1 MEGQMRGSERAGAA
15 AALMVV
21 MLAGCGGG
29 DDDPSASASGAET
42 SATAVPTEDTST
54 DAATGDFC
62 AEVEDIRSQLENLDG
77 LPDMTDPAEA
87 VQTIEESVDALRSV
101 DPPAEIAEDWATV
114 TDAFQSVVTG
124 LRDLDVSDPEAVA
137 QQLEDLVDQMEAQ
150 SAAIDEAGTNIDQYL
165 SEECGITF
173 D

>member
-1 MEGQMRGSERAGAA
+1 MRGLQRTGAA

-21 MLAGCGGG
+21 MLAGCEGG
-29 DDDPSASASGAET
+29 DDDPAAET
-42 SATAVPTEDTST
+42 SAPTAVPTEDTPT
-54 DAATGDFC
+54 DAANGDFC
-62 AEVEDIRSQLENLDG
+62 AEVEDIRSQLENVDS
-77 LPDMTDPAEA
+77 LPEMTDPAEA
-87 VQTIEESVDALRSV
+87 AQTIEESVDALRSV

-124 LRDLDVSDPEAVA
+124 LRDLDVSDPEALA
-137 QQLEDLVDQMEAQ
+137 QQLEDLAGQMDQQ

>member
-1 MEGQMRGSERAGAA
+1 LEGQMRGLQRTGAA

-29 DDDPSASASGAET
+29 DDDPAAEPSAP
-42 SATAVPTEDTST
+42 TAVPTEDTST
-54 DAATGDFC
+54 DAANGDFC
-62 AEVEDIRSQLENLDG
+62 AEVEDIRSQLENVDS
-77 LPDMTDPAEA
+77 LPEMTDPAEA
-87 VQTIEESVDALRSV
+87 AQTIEESVDALRSV

-124 LRDLDVSDPEAVA
+124 LRDLDVSDPEALA
-137 QQLEDLVDQMEAQ
+137 QQLEDLVDQMEQQ

>member
-1 MEGQMRGSERAGAA
+1 MRGLKRAGAA

-29 DDDPSASASGAET
+29 GDDDPAAET
-42 SATAVPTEDTST
+42 SAPTAVSTEDTST
-54 DAATGDFC
+54 DAASGDFC
-62 AEVEDIRSQLENLDG
+62 AEVEDIKSQLENLNS
-77 LPDMTDPAEA
+77 LPDMSDPAEA
-87 VQTIEESVDALRSV
+87 VQTLEEAVDALRSV

-124 LRDLDVSDPEAVA
+124 LRDLDVSDPEALTR
-137 QQLEDLVDQMEAQ
+137 QLEDLVDQMEQQ

>member
-1 MEGQMRGSERAGAA
+1 MRGLERAGAA
-15 AALMVV
+15 ATLMVV
-21 MLAGCGGG
+21 MLAGCAGG
-29 DDDPSASASGAET
+29 DDDTGASGAET
-42 SATAVPTEDTST
+42 SATAVPTEDRST
-54 DAATGDFC
+54 DAANGDFC
-62 AEVEDIRSQLENLDG
+62 AKVEDIRSQLENLDG

-87 VQTIEESVDALRSV
+87 AQTIEESVDALRSV

-124 LRDLDVSDPEAVA
+124 LRDLDIGDPEALA
-137 QQLEDLVDQMEAQ
+137 QQLEDLAGQMEEQ
-150 SAAIDEAGTNIDQYL
+150 SAAIDDAGTNIDQYL

>member
-1 MEGQMRGSERAGAA
+1 MRGLERAGAA

-29 DDDPSASASGAET
+29 DDDPAAET
-42 SATAVPTEDTST
+42 SAPTAVPTEDTST
-54 DAATGDFC
+54 DAANGDFC
-62 AEVEDIRSQLENLDG
+62 AEVEDIKSQLENLNS
-77 LPDMTDPAEA
+77 LPDMSDPAEA
-87 VQTIEESVDALRSV
+87 VQTLEEAVDALRSV

-124 LRDLDVSDPEAVA
+124 LRDLDVSDSEALA
-137 QQLEDLVDQMEAQ
+137 RQLEDLVDQMEQQ
-150 SAAIDEAGTNIDQYL
+150 SAAIDEAGTNIDQYV

>member
-1 MEGQMRGSERAGAA
+1 MRGLERAGAA

-29 DDDPSASASGAET
+29 GDDDPAAET
-42 SATAVPTEDTST
+42 SAPTAVSTEDTAT
-54 DAATGDFC
+54 DAASGDFC

-87 VQTIEESVDALRSV
+87 VQTLEESVDALRSV

-124 LRDLDVSDPEAVA
+124 LRDLDVSDPEALT
-137 QQLEDLVDQMEAQ
+137 QQLEDLVDQMEQQ

-165 SEECGITF
+165 GEECGITF